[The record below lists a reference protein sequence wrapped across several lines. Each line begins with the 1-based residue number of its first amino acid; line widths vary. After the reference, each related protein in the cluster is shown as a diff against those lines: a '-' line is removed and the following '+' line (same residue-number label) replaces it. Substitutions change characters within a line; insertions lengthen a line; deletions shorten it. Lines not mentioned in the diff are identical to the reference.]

1 MFVPT
6 HLHSVLIRTWGGG
19 GKCYY
24 ITLYI
29 FLVEKRL
36 VSSTLPSRRDCLLLE
51 KLLMK
56 PGKDVWTR
64 DAFRKK
70 GEEDLHLLLGEGV
83 EEGA

>member
-6 HLHSVLIRTWGGG
+6 HLHSVLIRAWGGG

-29 FLVEKRL
+29 FLVGKRL

-70 GEEDLHLLLGEGV
+70 GEDFHLLLGEGV
-83 EEGA
+83 EERA